1 MGHSNGHILSF
12 QALRH
17 KLPWNIR
24 PPVCSTTEEHF
35 HLLHYFPPPQI
46 FNFKPQ
52 NDIKSMYVYKSH
64 ILLSQTFHLGFGIT
78 IVQWPS

>member
-1 MGHSNGHILSF
+1 MKHKTTCVLYNRGALSPI
-12 QALRH
+12 AL
-17 KLPWNIR
+17 L
-24 PPVCSTTEEHF
+24 S
-35 HLLHYFPPPQI
+35 PPQI